1 MCDILV
7 ISVGRDVLAVKAP
20 NFAAFLQLWRS
31 TCWPGAHAPSR
42 PRPSNNSP
50 SSPNAATPSTSP
62 KVLTSLLPP
71 SLPPLQPKHQMDVHR
86 CLQISYTWGIFGFF
100 FFVKFTWRSIHPCA
114 FFSLIVWALDCT
126 GLVWPLVHHLWAKV
140 VGAGVNWIC
149 LLVWTLWVMVV
160 KMRLYLWVNFDAC
173 VIFQDFRTSQLH
185 LKLKRPLLQPLM
197 QTSTSIGE

>member
-1 MCDILV
+1 MWFYPCSIFVTVSKCRKSPKLTNIVILEKVTILCDDNVCHILV

-71 SLPPLQPKHQMDVHR
+71 SLPCSQSTKWMFTSACKSPPL
-86 CLQISYTWGIFGFF
+86 GIFGLFF
-100 FFVKFTWRSIHPCA
+100 LVKFSWRSIHPCA
-114 FFSLIVWALDCT
+114 IFSLIFWALDCT
-126 GLVWPLVHHLWAKV
+126 RLVWPFGSPSL
-140 VGAGVNWIC
+140 
-149 LLVWTLWVMVV
+149 
-160 KMRLYLWVNFDAC
+160 
-173 VIFQDFRTSQLH
+173 S
-185 LKLKRPLLQPLM
+185 
-197 QTSTSIGE
+197 